1 MTSDRNI
8 RSSAGDGPGRRLS
21 LRRRGI
27 RRGAATLAV
36 GTLAGAAALAL
47 ATPAGAYVLPGGADL
62 PPASGVPLV
71 ALPVPAPD
79 YAFSTL
85 NNDND
90 LTFNQ
95 LLGINDQFVIAG
107 YFGSGA
113 KGHPNKG
120 YQLLPPYK
128 QGNYVNENFPG
139 SVQTQV
145 TGLNDNGVTVG
156 FWAPSNNAN
165 GVNANF
171 GFYAEHGRFHEVNFP
186 TSHNS
191 KPPVNQLL
199 GVDDSGVAVGFYTD
213 NNGNNHGYEFNIF
226 THQFTRVTISGAVS
240 LTAAGIN
247 KFGDVTGFYTSAQ
260 GATKGF
266 LIEGDHVIRL
276 SVPGAASTTALGVND
291 KEEVVGVYV
300 PGDNPN
306 ALDGFTWTPHGGF
319 TTVND
324 PNGVGTTT
332 INGVNDFGD
341 LVGFY
346 VDGNGNTDGMLAIP
360 H

>member
-1 MTSDRNI
+1 MFADRSPITPDRNV
-8 RSSAGDGPGRRLS
+8 RSADDGPGRPANCTYSEIVWLQSGLDRAYQGK
-21 LRRRGI
+21 REP
-27 RRGAATLAV
+27 
-36 GTLAGAAALAL
+36 GTQDFRIVTA
-47 ATPAGAYVLPGGADL
+47 
-62 PPASGVPLV
+62 
-71 ALPVPAPD
+71 
-79 YAFSTL
+79 
-85 NNDND
+85 
-90 LTFNQ
+90 
-95 LLGINDQFVIAG
+95 
-107 YFGSGA
+107 
-113 KGHPNKG
+113 
-120 YQLLPPYK
+120 
-128 QGNYVNENFPG
+128 NYINENFPG

-145 TGLNDNGVTVG
+145 TGLNGNGVTVG

-199 GVDDSGVAVGFYTD
+199 GVNDSGVAVGFYTD

-247 KFGDVTGFYTSAQ
+247 KFGDVTGFYTNAQ
-260 GATKGF
+260 GVTKGF
-266 LIEGDHVIRL
+266 LIVRRPRDPAVRPRRRVHHGARRQRQEGSRGRVRAQRQPERARRVHLDAARRVHHRQRPERRGHHDHQRRQRL
-276 SVPGAASTTALGVND
+276 GN
-291 KEEVVGVYV
+291 
-300 PGDNPN
+300 
-306 ALDGFTWTPHGGF
+306 
-319 TTVND
+319 
-324 PNGVGTTT
+324 
-332 INGVNDFGD
+332 